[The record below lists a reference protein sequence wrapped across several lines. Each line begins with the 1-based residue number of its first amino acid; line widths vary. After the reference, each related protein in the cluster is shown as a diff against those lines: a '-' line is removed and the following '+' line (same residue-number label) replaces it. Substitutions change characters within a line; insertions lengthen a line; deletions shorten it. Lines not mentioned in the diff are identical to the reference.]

1 MGAAG
6 LCYPIAMRALVL
18 AAGWAT
24 RLGAL
29 TADRPKHL
37 LPVGETTPLDAVV
50 DRLDAVARLEAIDVL
65 THEAFLP
72 VFERWAAGRTTRT
85 QLRVWSNG
93 TARFEERRGAVG
105 DLHYYLERT
114 GIRTDLLVLGGDPFQ
129 NGFDHP
135 GEPALAIHD
144 VGTPERV
151 SRLASVELDAEG
163 YVRRLVEKDPNPST
177 TLAAPAIYG
186 LPARL
191 LGEIAR
197 YLEAEDR
204 SDNLGYL
211 AEWLVERH
219 PVRGVLLSGRWID
232 VGSPEE
238 YDRALREFGGEVL
251 ALRGDEAA
259 FREAH
264 ARYFVDLAERAA
276 PHLTGH
282 GVKSSLERL
291 ALEYENIQLAL
302 DWYEAGNGN
311 PGEGLR
317 LAVALWRF
325 WLDS

>member
-1 MGAAG
+1 VGAAG

-37 LPVGETTPLDAVV
+37 LPVGETTPLDVVV
-50 DRLDAVARLEAIDVL
+50 DRLDAVARLEAIDLV
-65 THEAFLP
+65 THEAFLS

-105 DLHYYLERT
+105 DLQHHLERT
-114 GIRTDLLVLGGDPFQ
+114 GIHTDLLVLGGDQ
-129 NGFDHP
+129 LFDDSLEALAEISSR
-135 GEPALAIHD
+135 EPALAVYD
-144 VGTPERV
+144 VGSPERV
-151 SRLASVELDAEG
+151 SRLASVELDEGG

-197 YLEAEDR
+197 YLEAKDR

-238 YDRALREFGGEVL
+238 YDRARREFG
-251 ALRGDEAA
+251 DE
-259 FREAH
+259 E
-264 ARYFVDLAERAA
+264 
-276 PHLTGH
+276 P
-282 GVKSSLERL
+282 ERL
-291 ALEYENIQLAL
+291 
-302 DWYEAGNGN
+302 
-311 PGEGLR
+311 
-317 LAVALWRF
+317 
-325 WLDS
+325 S